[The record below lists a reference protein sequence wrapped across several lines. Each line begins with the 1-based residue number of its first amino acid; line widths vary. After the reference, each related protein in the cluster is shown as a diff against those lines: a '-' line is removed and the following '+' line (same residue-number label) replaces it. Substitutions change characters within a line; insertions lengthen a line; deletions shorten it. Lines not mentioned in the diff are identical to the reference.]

1 MALKIPPPVIF
12 ILSLCLIYVLSNQT
26 YSSVTLILSCLIW
39 VICAVI
45 AVVAILPFKQ
55 QKTTIDPLYPQ
66 KTSQLITQ
74 GIYRFSRNPMYL
86 SLIFGLVGWMVLWQS
101 VWGILA
107 IILAMLYLT
116 EYQIK
121 PEEQA
126 LKAKFGESFVLYQQQ
141 VRRWL

>member
-39 VICAVI
+39 AICAVI

-55 QKTTIDPLYPQ
+55 QKTTIDPRYPQ